1 MWLAPNRGVRLGFLG
16 TSRAFSGVAV
26 AILLWTCDARYGI
39 PRLGSGLGRPENL
52 LTQIRRITILT
63 LNSPRDMKLK
73 SLLLASLLSAAV
85 SPALAQSSNVFSVN
99 AVGYVNLSLAP
110 GFSMISNPLNATN
123 NVVGTLF
130 PDAPNGFVI
139 FKFNPAANNYDLN
152 FRNSGAWSVPN
163 MALSPGEGIFIFNNQ
178 ASNVVVTYVGE
189 VPQGALTNSLP
200 TGFTIRSSQVPQA
213 GALESLLQFPG
224 VSGDLVF
231 VYNRVNNNYDIF
243 VRGASSWSPSDPNI
257 SVAQSFFLFRN
268 VAGSWV
274 RNFSVNQ

>member
-1 MWLAPNRGVRLGFLG
+1 VAGDEPCRARCVLLRRVKPRFFGGQARADSAFLLK
-16 TSRAFSGVAV
+16 SAV
-26 AILLWTCDARYGI
+26 GQAGKLVDANQPGHDTK
-39 PRLGSGLGRPENL
+39 PKSAGA
-52 LTQIRRITILT
+52 
-63 LNSPRDMKLK
+63 MKLK
-73 SLLLASLLSAAV
+73 FLPLAALLAATITTT
-85 SPALAQSSNVFSVN
+85 LAQSSNVFSVN

-110 GFSMISNPLNATN
+110 GFSMISNPLNASN

-152 FRNSGAWSVPN
+152 FRSSGAWSAPN
-163 MALSPGEGIFIFNNQ
+163 MTLNPGEGIFIFNNQ
-178 ASNVVVTYVGE
+178 SSNVVVTYVGE
-189 VPQGALTNSLP
+189 VPQGSLTNSLP

-213 GALESLLQFPG
+213 GALESVLQFPG

-231 VYNRVNNNYDIF
+231 IYNRVNNNYDIF
-243 VRGASSWSPSDPNI
+243 VRGASAWSPSDPNI

-268 VAGSWV
+268 VAGNWV